1 MPKKILLADDSV
13 TIQKVVELTF
23 VDGDYQVTSVSNGK
37 LAVQKIQQ
45 DRPDILLCDVIMPE
59 MNGYDVAAF
68 VKGNPAYSGIPVILL
83 TGTFEPF
90 DEEKAKASGADMTI
104 TKPFDSKM
112 LVEKVEE
119 LIQRRMVFESTGAGE
134 SAQVFHSR
142 QEFTL
147 EAPPPHDTGPMPQP
161 APAEPSPFVTAEPEY
176 LLPAEPSPSAL
187 EDTATS
193 SDASGPVPVSAGF
206 FEPLENETP
215 GQSAPGAPP
224 APSAPEAPPPGP
236 FDGVDLGPITEAD
249 ALSES
254 AFEDVLPPPAP
265 PRSEEVVLP
274 GADLGA
280 PEVEALPDDTTI
292 EEPVTRLPEPE
303 AGAEDWG
310 MPERAASA
318 FEEPFVGELET
329 SQLPAAPE
337 GTAPEVAS
345 VEVVHALTDQQEMVS
360 EAHKLLDHHPDFLE
374 EAQRLSLETPD
385 AVESSATV
393 AMAIPPEPVTDAY
406 PSPEEA
412 FEPEGAP
419 VAGEAPAVPMEAST
433 ALSEEAE
440 GTELLAA
447 AGTYPVIRE
456 AEETSAAGPDLAD
469 SLRAAAEDVV
479 PGLVREALE
488 REAPAI
494 VRALVAAAAAE
505 AVGEAISRL
514 VPGAVQEA
522 GRALLAEVLPG
533 EVVRAVGPAAREE
546 VRREV
551 EASVPQAAGRLVA
564 EAVPEAARTAAAELA
579 PSILRDAAGP
589 LVAGS
594 VAQAVSSMAPGAVKE
609 AVDAAVPEAIRAAL
623 AENLPGLVREALAQM
638 IPEIA
643 AREIRAQAD
652 PVLREVAWEVIPEM
666 AESLIR
672 RRIQELEAEA
682 G

>member
-37 LAVQKIQQ
+37 LAVQKLQQ

-90 DEEKAKASGADMTI
+90 DEDKAKASGADTTI

-119 LIQRRMVFESTGAGE
+119 LIQRRMVFESTGPGE

-147 EAPPPHDTGPMPQP
+147 EAPPVSGTGPMPQL
-161 APAEPSPFVTAEPEY
+161 APAEPSPFVAGEPEY
-176 LLPAEPSPSAL
+176 LLPGEPAPSAI

-193 SDASGPVPVSAGF
+193 SDASGPAPVAAGF
-206 FEPLENETP
+206 FEPLDTESLPEPAQSETP
-215 GQSAPGAPP
+215 EPLSPKGLR
-224 APSAPEAPPPGP
+224 PGP

-265 PRSEEVVLP
+265 LKAEEVVLP
-274 GADLGA
+274 AADLGA
-280 PEVEALPDDTTI
+280 PEVDALPDDVTVQ
-292 EEPVTRLPEPE
+292 EPVPRLPEPE
-303 AGAEDWG
+303 TGAEDWG
-310 MPERAASA
+310 MPERTPPAL
-318 FEEPFVGELET
+318 EEPFVGELET
-329 SQLPAAPE
+329 SRLPAVPE
-337 GTAPEVAS
+337 GPAS
-345 VEVVHALTDQQEMVS
+345 EGSAVEVVHSLTDQQEMVS
-360 EAHKLLDHHPDFLE
+360 EAHKLLDHRPDFLE

-385 AVESSATV
+385 AVEASATV

-412 FEPEGAP
+412 FEPAGGP
-419 VAGEAPAVPMEAST
+419 VAGEASGSPVEPSAD
-433 ALSEEAE
+433 LLEEAE

-456 AEETSAAGPDLAD
+456 TEEAVAASPALADQVRTAAG
-469 SLRAAAEDVV
+469 EVV
-479 PGLVREALE
+479 PGLVRDALE
-488 REAPAI
+488 GEAPSI
-494 VRALVAAAAAE
+494 VRALVAAMAAE

-514 VPGAVQEA
+514 APSAVREA
-522 GRALLAEVLPG
+522 GRALVAEVLPG
-533 EVVRAVGPAAREE
+533 EVARAVGLAARDE
-546 VRREV
+546 VLREV
-551 EASVPQAAGRLVA
+551 EASVPEAAGRLVA
-564 EAVPEAARTAAAELA
+564 EAVPEAARTAAADLA

-594 VAQAVSSMAPGAVKE
+594 VAQAVGAMAPGAVKE
-609 AVDAAVPEAIRAAL
+609 AVEAAVPEAIRTAL
-623 AENLPGLVREALAQM
+623 AESLPGLVREAVAQM
-638 IPEIA
+638 VPEIA
-643 AREIRAQAD
+643 AREIRAQAEA
-652 PVLREVAWEVIPEM
+652 VLREVAWEVIPEM

>member
-37 LAVQKIQQ
+37 LAVQKLQQ

-90 DEEKAKASGADMTI
+90 DEEKAKASGADTTI

-119 LIQRRMVFESTGAGE
+119 LIQRRMVFESTGPGE

-147 EAPPPHDTGPMPQP
+147 AAPPVPDTGPMPQL
-161 APAEPSPFVTAEPEY
+161 APAEPSPFVAGEPEY
-176 LLPAEPSPSAL
+176 LLPAEPAASAL

-193 SDASGPVPVSAGF
+193 SDASGPAPVAGF
-206 FEPLENETP
+206 FEPLDTESMPEP
-215 GQSAPGAPP
+215 ALAEAPAPP
-224 APSAPEAPPPGP
+224 APGDSSPGP

-249 ALSES
+249 ALSDS
-254 AFEDVLPPPAP
+254 AFEDVLPPPVP
-265 PRSEEVVLP
+265 PGPEEVVLP
-274 GADLGA
+274 GGDLGA
-280 PEVEALPDDTTI
+280 PEVDALPDDVTVQ
-292 EEPVTRLPEPE
+292 EPVPRLPEPE
-303 AGAEDWG
+303 TGAEDWG
-310 MPERAASA
+310 MPERTPPAL
-318 FEEPFVGELET
+318 EEPFVGELET

-337 GTAPEVAS
+337 GPAS
-345 VEVVHALTDQQEMVS
+345 EGSAVEVVHSLTDQQEMVS
-360 EAHKLLDHHPDFLE
+360 EAHKLLDHRPDFLE

-385 AVESSATV
+385 AVEASATV

-412 FEPEGAP
+412 FEPAGGP
-419 VAGEAPAVPMEAST
+419 VAGEASGSPAEPSAE
-433 ALSEEAE
+433 LLEEAE

-456 AEETSAAGPDLAD
+456 TEEAATPSPALAD
-469 SLRAAAEDVV
+469 QVRAAAGEVV

-488 REAPAI
+488 GEAPSI
-494 VRALVAAAAAE
+494 VRALVAAMAAE

-514 VPGAVQEA
+514 APSAVQEA
-522 GRALLAEVLPG
+522 GRALVAEVLPG
-533 EVVRAVGPAAREE
+533 EVARAVGLAARDE
-546 VRREV
+546 VLREV
-551 EASVPQAAGRLVA
+551 EASVPEAAGRLVA
-564 EAVPEAARTAAAELA
+564 EAVPEAARTAAADLA

-594 VAQAVSSMAPGAVKE
+594 VAQAVGAMAPDAVKDAVE
-609 AVDAAVPEAIRAAL
+609 AAVEAAVPEAIRTA
-623 AENLPGLVREALAQM
+623 
-638 IPEIA
+638 
-643 AREIRAQAD
+643 
-652 PVLREVAWEVIPEM
+652 M
-666 AESLIR
+666 AESLP
-672 RRIQELEAEA
+672 
-682 G
+682 